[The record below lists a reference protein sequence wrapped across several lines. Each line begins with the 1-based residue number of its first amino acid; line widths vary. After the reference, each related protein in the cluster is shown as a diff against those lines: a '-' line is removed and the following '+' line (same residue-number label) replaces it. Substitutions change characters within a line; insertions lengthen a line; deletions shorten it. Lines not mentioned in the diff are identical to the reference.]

1 LKIIERG
8 FCGQKK
14 ESEEI
19 YTTKIGYKHKKP
31 LKPEDFSG

>member
-1 LKIIERG
+1 LKIIERE

-19 YTTKIGYKHKKP
+19 YTAKKGINTKKP